1 MTAFLRAY
9 NLTPTSNKKID
20 FRS

>member
-9 NLTPTSNKKID
+9 NLALT
-20 FRS
+20 